1 MSLTI
6 ELNLPDEMIAQARTF
21 GLLENQRMA
30 EMLAAEV
37 RRRSAGQELKTMLAE
52 LRSVPGEAMTM
63 EETNAEVK
71 TARAE
76 RRARE
81 AGR

>member
-6 ELNLPDEMIAQARTF
+6 ELDLPDEMIAQARTF

-30 EMLAAEV
+30 EMLTEAV
-37 RRRSAGQELKTMLAE
+37 RRRSLGQELKTMLE
-52 LRSVPGEAMTM
+52 EVRSVPGEPMTM
-63 EETNAEVK
+63 EEINAEVK